1 METPIRGKLALGFFA
16 SLGPLFLAA
25 PVGSAYGLRW
35 AVIEALWLYVTI
47 CLIFAMHSPTW
58 PRRHLV
64 LAFALYTLSI
74 SSVLFATVT
83 FVVIQFGGPPPAL
96 PAWGSVV
103 LSMAL
108 GGSATAA
115 LWPAQ
120 RRFYGLHEARDQ

>member
-1 METPIRGKLALGFFA
+1 METPVRGKLALGFFA

-25 PVGSAYGLRW
+25 MVGSAYGIRW
-35 AVIEALWLYVTI
+35 AAIEALWLYATM
-47 CLIFAMHSPTW
+47 CLIFVTRNPAW

-64 LAFALYTLSI
+64 QAFALYTLSW
-74 SSVLFATVT
+74 SSVLFAIVT

-96 PAWGSVV
+96 PAWGTAAVS
-103 LSMAL
+103 LAL

-120 RRFYGLHEARDQ
+120 RRFYGRDEVRTH